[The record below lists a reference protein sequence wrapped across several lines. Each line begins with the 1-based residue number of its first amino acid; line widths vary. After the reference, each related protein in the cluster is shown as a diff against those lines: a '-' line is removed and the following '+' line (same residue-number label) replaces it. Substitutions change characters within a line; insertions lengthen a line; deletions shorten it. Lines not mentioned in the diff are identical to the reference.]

1 MKTRLAIDPIGI
13 LDKTQGTRSTEL
25 SSDFIA
31 VAQGVISTG

>member
-1 MKTRLAIDPIGI
+1 MKTRLTIDSIGV
-13 LDKTQGTRSTEL
+13 LDKTRGTRSTEL